1 MDGVLNVHKPSGPTS
16 HDVVAEIRRVYGQ
29 KKVGHCGTLDP
40 LAEGVL
46 VLCLGRATRIVQ
58 YLMGSGKDYRSR
70 MVLGATTDT
79 QDITG
84 QVMETRDASGVTLEQ
99 MLEAAQAFVGEIE
112 QVPPMVS
119 AIKHQGRRLYELA
132 RDGKSVERK
141 PRPITVHS
149 LDVLEFVTGSAAE
162 AEIYVRCTSG
172 TYIRTLCADIGEG
185 LGCGA
190 YMKSLVRTRVGA
202 FGIEESLQ
210 LSELADASRDQL
222 ADYLTDMGEALSD
235 MPSVA
240 LRDAEARA
248 IVHGLAVSVETP
260 CAEGESVRLLAPDGS
275 TVGVGLVSLT
285 DSGRVVVP
293 KTVLVDP
300 LCL

>member
-1 MDGVLNVHKPSGPTS
+1 MDGVLNVQKPSGPTS

-40 LAEGVL
+40 IAEGVL

-58 YLMGSGKDYRSR
+58 YLMGSGKDYRAR

-79 QDITG
+79 QDVTG

-99 MLEAAQAFVGEIE
+99 MMEAAQAFVGEIE

-119 AIKHQGRRLYELA
+119 AIKHHGRRLYELA

-172 TYIRTLCADIGEG
+172 TYIRTLCADIGER

-210 LSELADASRDQL
+210 LSELAGASRDQL

-248 IVHGLAVSVETP
+248 IVHGLAVSVEIP

-285 DSGRVVVP
+285 DSGKVVLP